1 MDGSMVGLTIDDD
14 DRPRQP
20 RKSEL
25 SSMATTNYADTSQYY
40 NNINMHC
47 NIDKTSLLG
56 SMFFLFFSGLCRGMA
71 LTTYRKEDP
80 EDKGTETE
88 LGYVLLR

>member
-1 MDGSMVGLTIDDD
+1 MQTH
-14 DRPRQP
+14 R
-20 RKSEL
+20 
-25 SSMATTNYADTSQYY
+25 N

-56 SMFFLFFSGLCRGMA
+56 SMFFLFFGLCRGMDGCDD
-71 LTTYRKEDP
+71 RKEDP